1 MFVTLGTFRLNL
13 LYFSTVSGFK
23 SLHGQCSGDV
33 NDYFTPATHVS
44 ISGCTSYYRAHVWK
58 SNTYAFFRDGAFKPC
73 DEETL

>member
-33 NDYFTPATHVS
+33 NDYFAPATHVS

-58 SNTYAFFRDGAFKPC
+58 SNTYVFFRDGACKPC